1 MMSGNFSSFGNFS
14 FLYGFHKLFAIA
26 ILLGLILFIT
36 WAIKSLKK
44 DQLKNWSVTLLII
57 GILGWLLTSSF
68 GGYGMH
74 GRYGKGGFGYGMM
87 GSSGMSGCMQDEE
100 CHEEMEDFM
109 HQMMGLEEHE

>member
-1 MMSGNFSSFGNFS
+1 MSGNFSSFGNFS

-26 ILLGLILFIT
+26 VLLGLILFIA
-36 WAIKSLKK
+36 WALKNLKK
-44 DQLKNWSVTLLII
+44 DQLKSWSVTLLII

-87 GSSGMSGCMQDEE
+87 GSGMFDCMQDEE
-100 CHEEMEDFM
+100 CHEEMETLMDR
-109 HQMMGLEEHE
+109 MMGHDEQ